1 MKTTEKVSFPSCGTV
16 VHNEQS
22 GLSTV
27 LAHFS
32 WERKSSRMV
41 FRITFIIL
49 RPFLLFK
56 QIEYPKTG
64 HLKKKKR
71 PTNWLSE
78 HQRIDTFELW
88 CWRRLLRV
96 RWTARRS
103 NQSILKETSPEF
115 SLERLIDAEAE
126 TSVLWSPDEKN
137 WPWCLERLKA
147 GGEGDDRGWT
157 ELNWLSA

>member
-78 HQRIDTFELW
+78 HKRIDTFELW

-137 WPWCLERLKA
+137 
-147 GGEGDDRGWT
+147 
-157 ELNWLSA
+157 